1 MRRRRQSAPGVGPL
15 RGDDGRRR
23 LGITRDRRI
32 RLFSARHASWKPPS
46 TLTSPTKLS
55 DPVIKG
61 SGMFGLVL
69 SPSAKV
75 RKMNATRTQVIAE
88 VSRIFQLSW
97 LKYLEQE
104 GNGASRR
111 VVLQA
116 GGRRCKQEGD
126 VTSRRMVLQAGGR
139 CCKQERVE
147 SRRVLLQTG

>member
-1 MRRRRQSAPGVGPL
+1 
-15 RGDDGRRR
+15 
-23 LGITRDRRI
+23 
-32 RLFSARHASWKPPS
+32 
-46 TLTSPTKLS
+46 
-55 DPVIKG
+55 
-61 SGMFGLVL
+61 MFGLVL